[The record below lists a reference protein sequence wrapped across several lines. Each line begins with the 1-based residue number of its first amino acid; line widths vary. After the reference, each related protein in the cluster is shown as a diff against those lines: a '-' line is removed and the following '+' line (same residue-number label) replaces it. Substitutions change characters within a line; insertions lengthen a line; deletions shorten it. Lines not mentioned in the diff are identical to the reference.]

1 MNRSCDVL
9 IIGAGILGCFAA
21 RSLSRYDLDTV
32 VLEEREDVCCGISR
46 ANTGIIYQGYDQ
58 HPGSLKAQLCR
69 KASKAFPDL
78 CRELDV
84 PFRKTGLMMLSFG
97 PNADAVLQRKL
108 QQGLDNE
115 LPGLR
120 LLNPKQVFEMEPLLC
135 DGITRALYS
144 EYTYTVNPWELGI
157 AAFENA
163 ASNHV
168 EFRFQEEVIR
178 ITASPQKGLCA
189 SSQKRF
195 VVETTRHTY
204 SASYLLCC
212 AGFSSDRLWEMVSL
226 PSVRIIPLAGD
237 YLVFDKSVGNL
248 ISHVL
253 SVEPET
259 KGEGITLVPTTGGNI
274 LAGPTRRSPSPEAPS
289 ATERS
294 GLLELKE
301 KCRRLIPSLPADK
314 VIRSFGAVRPNP
326 YGLNEDGSLSGRSL
340 NDFMILEEDGFFALI
355 GIKTPGITCAKELG
369 DYLTQKVIGS
379 MEKKPARNPSYSP
392 LRKGIP
398 RLFPLRREA
407 SDIGD
412 LPPDF
417 YEIICRC
424 EQVSKGE
431 VLEAIRRGA
440 VTIDGVKR
448 RTGAGMGRCQGG
460 YCMEKILHLLNET
473 TGADLY
479 EITKDG
485 ARGTILA
492 AATDE
497 VRSIQG
503 TDAPETHEPVEK
515 DI

>member
-21 RSLSRYDLDTV
+21 RSLSRYALETV

-69 KASKAFPDL
+69 KASADFPAL
-78 CRELDV
+78 CKELDV
-84 PFRKTGLMMLSFG
+84 SYRKTGLMMLSFG
-97 PNADAVLQRKL
+97 PNADAVLQKKL
-108 QQGLDNE
+108 QKGLDNE

-135 DGITRALYS
+135 DGITGALYS
-144 EYTYTVNPWELGI
+144 ENTYTVNPWELGI

-168 EFRFQEEVIR
+168 EFRFREEVVR
-178 ITASPQKGLCA
+178 IAASPQKGLGA
-189 SSQKRF
+189 SSKKRF
-195 VVETTRHTY
+195 IVETTRHTY
-204 SASYLLCC
+204 CASYLLCC
-212 AGFSSDRLWEMVSL
+212 AGFSSDRLWEMAAP
-226 PSVRIIPLAGD
+226 PSVRIVPLAGD
-237 YLVFDKSVGNL
+237 YLVFDKSVGHF

-259 KGEGITLVPTTGGNI
+259 KGEGISLVPATGGNI
-274 LAGPTRRSPSPEAPS
+274 LAGPTRRKPVPESPT
-289 ATERS
+289 ATDLC
-294 GLLELKE
+294 GLYELKE

-326 YGLNEDGSLSGRSL
+326 YALEPDGTLSGRSL
-340 NDFMILEEDGFFALI
+340 NDFTILENDGFFALI
-355 GIKTPGITCAKELG
+355 GIKTPGITCARELG

-379 MEKKPARNPSYSP
+379 MEKKPALNPSYSP

-398 RLFPLRREA
+398 RLLPLEREA
-407 SDIGD
+407 SDIGTDRQNIHSLRPAED

-424 EQVSKGE
+424 EHVTKGE
-431 VLEAIRRGA
+431 ILEAIRRGA

-460 YCMEKILHLLNET
+460 YCMEKILHLLSET
-473 TGADLY
+473 TGTDIY
-479 EITKDG
+479 KITKDG
-485 ARGTILA
+485 ARGTVLA
-492 AATDE
+492 QSAE
-497 VRSIQG
+497 
-503 TDAPETHEPVEK
+503 HK
-515 DI
+515 KL